1 MATLDL
7 FSQRPIQTDIEDVT
21 YVYYYPLVS
30 PQGNDGPIEF
40 YIPGNMLYFLDL
52 KDISLGVHAKVNGP
66 AGANLAADVNVAP
79 INNYLHSL
87 FEDITISLNG
97 TTIEGGSHLYPYKA
111 YLTNLLLYGTEAK
124 KTQLQTS
131 GWAKDQAG
139 HFNDAVNTG
148 FVTRKAWV
156 AQSATYEM
164 EGPLLLDIC
173 MQGKLLLNQV
183 DIRIRMTRTSPA
195 FNLLS
200 LDAGNAQVQAVGSIQ
215 HAYLKVKQVQVS
227 ADKARQIEAGLATR
241 NAIYPIQR
249 TEMINFTIGQGVQSH
264 IQENLFHNR
273 RPKMLVMAMLPN
285 ADFNGNLRRNPF
297 RFPHSSLNFLGLYID
312 GKPVPHIPITPDF
325 PNHNYADVYR
335 NLYRAVEMLNQDGDI
350 DITKNDFGNG
360 YTLFGYV
367 LSPDG
372 KPAGNVGQPLLS
384 GNIRIE
390 MKFANALAAP
400 INVIC
405 MAVYDDEVQIN
416 RMRQVT
422 VDYMS

>member
-1 MATLDL
+1 MSALDL
-7 FSQRPIQTDIEDVT
+7 FSERPVQTDIEDVS

-40 YIPGNMLYFLDL
+40 YIPGNMLYYIDL
-52 KDISLGVHAKVNGP
+52 KDISLGIHAKVTGP
-66 AGANLAADVNVAP
+66 ANANLDANVNVAP

-97 TTIEGGSHLYPYKA
+97 TTIEGGSHLYAYKA
-111 YLTNLLLYGTEAK
+111 YLTNLLLYGAEAK

-139 HFNDAVNTG
+139 HFNDAANTG

-156 AQSATYEM
+156 AGSTTYEM

-183 DIRIRMTRTSPA
+183 DIRIKMSRTSSA
-195 FNLLS
+195 FNLMS
-200 LDAGNAQVQAVGSIQ
+200 LDAGQNLVNAVGSIQ
-215 HAYLKVKQVQVS
+215 QAYLKVKQVQVS
-227 ADKARQIEAGLATR
+227 ADKARQIETSLAAR

-249 TEMINFTIGQGVQSH
+249 TEMVNYTIAQGVQSH
-264 IQENLFHNR
+264 IQENLFRNR
-273 RPKMLVMAMLPN
+273 RPKMLVLAMLPN
-285 ADFNGNLRRNPF
+285 ADFNGALGRNPF
-297 RFPHSSLNFLGLYID
+297 RFPHLSLNFLGLYID

-335 NLYRAVEMLNQDGDI
+335 NLYRSVEMLNQDGDI
-350 DITKNDFGNG
+350 DISKNEFGNG
-360 YTLFGYV
+360 YTIFGYV

-372 KPAGNVGQPLLS
+372 KPGGSVGQPLLG

-390 MKFANALAAP
+390 MKFAAALAAP
-400 INVIC
+400 INVIG
-405 MAVYDDEVQIN
+405 MAVYDDEVQIS